1 MNVLAVFYHA
11 HPIIW
16 TTAAIGAA
24 YVYGRGETDRALD
37 RWREMHRKTFSCQ
50 ARQPHHRTHAE

>member
-11 HPIIW
+11 HPIVW
-16 TTAAIGAA
+16 TTATIGIA
-24 YVYGRGETDRALD
+24 YAFGKGETDRVLD

-50 ARQPHHRTHAE
+50 AREPHEN